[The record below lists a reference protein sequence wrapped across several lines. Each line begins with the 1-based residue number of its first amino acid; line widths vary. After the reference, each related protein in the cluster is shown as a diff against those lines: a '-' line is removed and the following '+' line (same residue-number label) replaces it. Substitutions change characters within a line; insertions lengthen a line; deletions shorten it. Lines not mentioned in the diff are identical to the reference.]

1 MVTLLGRLKFRSSY
15 GQNVLEHV
23 KECAHLAGMLA
34 SELGVDPVLAKRC
47 ALFHDVGKA
56 VDHEIEGGHPEIGAN
71 IARRYDEPPEVVNS
85 IASHH
90 NDVPMESI
98 YAVITQI
105 SDSISGS
112 RPGARGETLERYIK
126 KLENLEAVA
135 LTFSGVKAANAIQ
148 AGREI
153 RVFVNSQKVGDKN
166 AIKLCRDIAKE
177 IENTLQYPGE
187 IKVTLLRE
195 TRVVEYAR

>member
-1 MVTLLGRLKFRSSY
+1 M
-15 GQNVLEHV
+15 
-23 KECAHLAGMLA
+23 
-34 SELGVDPVLAKRC
+34 
-47 ALFHDVGKA
+47 
-56 VDHEIEGGHPEIGAN
+56 
-71 IARRYDEPPEVVNS
+71 
-85 IASHH
+85 
-90 NDVPMESI
+90 
-98 YAVITQI
+98 
-105 SDSISGS
+105 
-112 RPGARGETLERYIK
+112 
-126 KLENLEAVA
+126 A